1 MENQSGVEVEV
12 YQGESPSCGENT
24 LVGHFR
30 FPLKPAPAHSPVT
43 VEFAYDKEG
52 VVHVTVDQKGKGNRK
67 EMTLNV
73 RKKQVLDKAP
83 EEEEQEILNYVLEK
97 SRRLIQEETL
107 PADLREELTRLSLD
121 YEKAL
126 RDQEE
131 DGKIDD
137 LEDRLLTKMEEA
149 DERLGTD

>member
-1 MENQSGVEVEV
+1 
-12 YQGESPSCGENT
+12 
-24 LVGHFR
+24 
-30 FPLKPAPAHSPVT
+30 
-43 VEFAYDKEG
+43 
-52 VVHVTVDQKGKGNRK
+52 
-67 EMTLNV
+67 V

-107 PADLREELTRLSLD
+107 PADLREELARLSLD

-137 LEDRLLTKMEEA
+137 LEDRLLAKMEEA